1 MARVGEPR
9 LRHTRVGGSARQVVG
24 GWVAREPMHSSK
36 EWSSM
41 IFLCVCV
48 YGCSLLRLVCPLP
61 TFVCACRCCFFI
73 GLVLLCCGLI
83 VDNVCN
89 GIEFYEF

>member
-48 YGCSLLRLVCPLP
+48 CMGVVCSGSSARCPLSCARVVAVFLSDWSY
-61 TFVCACRCCFFI
+61 FV
-73 GLVLLCCGLI
+73 V
-83 VDNVCN
+83 V
-89 GIEFYEF
+89 